1 MAEFRKA
8 TDVDPKFTPA
18 YNNLAKA
25 LEEQGKLEE
34 AEGYYRRSL
43 AERPSTATYSA
54 LGDILRRLGKA
65 DEAEEQFTK
74 ARALAAPQ

>member
-8 TDVDPKFTPA
+8 IERDPKFTPA

-34 AEGYYRRSL
+34 AVRYYRLSL
-43 AERPSTATYSA
+43 AERPSPAVHSA
-54 LGDILRRLGKA
+54 LGALLRRLGKT
-65 DEAEEQFTK
+65 DEAAEQFSK
-74 ARALAAPQ
+74 ANALVPSR